1 MVFPGKARSGF
12 AGSWVK
18 RKVGA
23 VLRFY
28 QKLNRAGIQAFAD
41 DSDRRQDSLSDP
53 VLCFADRLRMYSY
66 TISKC

>member
-1 MVFPGKARSGF
+1 MENNLDGAIPGKCEMVFPGKARSGF

-28 QKLNRAGIQAFAD
+28 QKLNRAGDPTF
-41 DSDRRQDSLSDP
+41 RR
-53 VLCFADRLRMYSY
+53 
-66 TISKC
+66 